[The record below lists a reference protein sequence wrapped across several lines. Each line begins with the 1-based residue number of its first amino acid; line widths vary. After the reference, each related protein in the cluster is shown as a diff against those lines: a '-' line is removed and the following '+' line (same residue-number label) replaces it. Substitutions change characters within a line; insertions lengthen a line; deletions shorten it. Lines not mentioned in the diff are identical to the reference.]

1 MSPIFPPSPHPL
13 SHDAEQDPG
22 SITDSHHLPPSF
34 LAAAHHTSE
43 YDLTQTDH
51 VEHHFAQADH
61 SDHQLTKV
69 EHQLTQE
76 DHSDQKPTQ
85 EHDNTLF
92 SERPASNS
100 LVYEQEAPVNECS
113 AVEKDNEGS
122 CVLGKR
128 KSSERDSH
136 SSDDGY
142 CTCGSSCDSTPSG
155 STAMVAPAM
164 NCICHNKVKR
174 TEYRATEHQPSSEDS
189 SDNTN
194 VSDGRQEELGHMGTE
209 VCKPAA
215 DGSNED
221 VNEIL
226 DDFDRIFESPEAI
239 AALQQKER
247 PSTPTPTPA
256 IDYHQAEQLRS
267 CATPQQPRLVEAKSV
282 PLVADSTVSGST
294 GEVKVPDIELEID
307 IAKRED
313 EDLKKA
319 MEESLK
325 QQVIGAV
332 ESLQCHMCPVLKCPC
347 A

>member
-1 MSPIFPPSPHPL
+1 MSPIFPPSPRTL
-13 SHDAEQDPG
+13 SHNTEQDPE
-22 SITDSHHLPPSF
+22 SIADSPPLPSSF

-51 VEHHFAQADH
+51 VEHHLAQADH
-61 SDHQLTKV
+61 SDHQLTQV

-76 DHSDQKPTQ
+76 DHSDRKPTQ
-85 EHDNTLF
+85 EHNNTLS

-100 LVYEQEAPVNECS
+100 LVYEQEAPVNET
-113 AVEKDNEGS
+113 EKHNEGS

-142 CTCGSSCDSTPSG
+142 CTCGSSCDSTPSS
-155 STAMVAPAM
+155 STAMVAAAIAT
-164 NCICHNKVKR
+164 NCIYHNKVKR
-174 TEYRATEHQPSSEDS
+174 TEYQVTEHQPSNEGS
-189 SDNTN
+189 SDNNN
-194 VSDGRQEELGHMGTE
+194 VPDGRQEETGHMGTE

-215 DGSNED
+215 DGSNAD
-221 VNEIL
+221 VNKIL
-226 DDFDRIFESPEAI
+226 DDFDQIFESPEAI
-239 AALQQKER
+239 AALKQEER
-247 PSTPTPTPA
+247 PSTPTPSPA
-256 IDYHQAEQLRS
+256 IEYHQAEQLRS
-267 CATPQQPRLVEAKSV
+267 CATPQLPRLVEAKPV
-282 PLVADSTVSGST
+282 PLVADSTVSSST
-294 GEVKVPDIELEID
+294 GEVKMPDIELEID

-325 QQVIGAV
+325 QQVISVV
-332 ESLQCHMCPVLKCPC
+332 ESLQCHACCVFKCPC